1 MKFSSTFNFP
11 DPFKNL
17 KDFCVVFYRTLD
29 MPDYGC
35 AVDGAMYAA
44 EIVYALRIN
53 QPLMATIE
61 AQELEHHASAII
73 NLLNQPVV
81 KAFYAEHANV
91 ETMRDY
97 FAKCALL
104 KLPSFM
110 DLESLA
116 KQSFTT
122 LVNTN
127 GVDSLINKI
136 VNLQGY
142 WERTA
147 CEHHVDDLNKM
158 CAYINTILDRAN

>member
-1 MKFSSTFNFP
+1 MKLSHGFNFGNP
-11 DPFKNL
+11 IETL
-17 KDFCVVFYRTLD
+17 TTACVALYGTLEL
-29 MPDYGC
+29 PEVGS
-35 AVDGAMYAA
+35 AVDGAIDAA

-61 AQELEHHASAII
+61 AHNLEHHASEII

-81 KAFYAEHANV
+81 KAFHAECANV

-97 FAKCALL
+97 FAECALL
-104 KLPSFM
+104 KFHSFE

-116 KQSFTT
+116 KKSFHTP
-122 LVNTN
+122 VNTN
-127 GVDSLINKI
+127 GVESLLEKI

-147 CEHHVDDLNKM
+147 CEYHVDDLNKM